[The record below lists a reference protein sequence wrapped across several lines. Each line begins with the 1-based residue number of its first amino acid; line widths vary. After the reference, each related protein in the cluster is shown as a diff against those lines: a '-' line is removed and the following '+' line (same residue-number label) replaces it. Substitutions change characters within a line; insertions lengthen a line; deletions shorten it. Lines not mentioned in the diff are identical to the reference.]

1 MNTCNNE
8 TKRAAMQAYI
18 DRMNAADLAGV
29 VALYAD
35 DATIEDP
42 VGGGKIITG
51 RAAIEEFYQGS
62 MQTKAQLKLSAP
74 IRTSHGDSAAM
85 AFEVTLDW
93 GGLMTISV
101 IDVMTFNAQGEF
113 TSMRAYWGPEDMR
126 KH

>member
-1 MNTCNNE
+1 MICSND

-18 DRMNAADLAGV
+18 DRMNAGDLAGV
-29 VALYAD
+29 VALYAAE
-35 DATIEDP
+35 ATIEDP
-42 VGGGKIITG
+42 VGSGKIVSG
-51 RAAIEEFYQGS
+51 KAAIEEFYKGS
-62 MQTKAQLKLSAP
+62 MQTQAQLKLNTP
-74 IRTSHGDSAAM
+74 IRTSHSDSAAM
-85 AFEVTLDW
+85 AFEVTLNW

>member
-1 MNTCNNE
+1 MPHCSNTN
-8 TKRAAMQAYI
+8 KRTAMQAYI
-18 DRMNAADLAGV
+18 DRMNAGDLASV

-42 VGGGKIITG
+42 VGSGKIITG
-51 RAAIEEFYQGS
+51 KAAIEEFYKGS
-62 MQTKAQLKLSAP
+62 LQTKAQLKLSAP
-74 IRTSHGDSAAM
+74 IRTSHSDSAAM

-101 IDVMTFNAQGEF
+101 IDVMTFNEQCQF

>member
-1 MNTCNNE
+1 MICSND

-18 DRMNAADLAGV
+18 DRMNAGDLAGV
-29 VALYAD
+29 VALYAAE
-35 DATIEDP
+35 ATIEDP
-42 VGGGKIITG
+42 VGSGKIVSG
-51 RAAIEEFYQGS
+51 KAAIEEFYKGS
-62 MQTKAQLKLSAP
+62 MQTQAQLKLNAP
-74 IRTSHGDSAAM
+74 IRTSHSDSAAM
-85 AFEVTLDW
+85 AFEVTLNW

>member
-1 MNTCNNE
+1 MICSND

-18 DRMNAADLAGV
+18 DRMNAGDLAGV
-29 VALYAD
+29 VALYAA

-42 VGGGKIITG
+42 VGSGKIVTG
-51 RAAIEEFYQGS
+51 KVAIEEFYAGS
-62 MQTKAQLKLSAP
+62 MQTQAQLKLSAP
-74 IRTSHGDSAAM
+74 IRTSHSDSAAM
-85 AFEVTLDW
+85 AFEVTLNW
-93 GGLMTISV
+93 GGLMTINV

>member
-1 MNTCNNE
+1 MSTANNE
-8 TKRAAMQAYI
+8 QKRIAMQAYI
-18 DRMNAADLAGV
+18 DRMNAGDLDGV

-42 VGGGKIITG
+42 VGSGKVVTG
-51 RAAIEEFYQGS
+51 KEAIAAFYAGS
-62 MQTKAQLKLSAP
+62 MKTKAQLKLSAP
-74 IRTSHGDSAAM
+74 IRTSHSDSAAM

-101 IDVMTFNAQGEF
+101 IDVMTFNAQGQF

>member
-1 MNTCNNE
+1 MICSND

-18 DRMNAADLAGV
+18 DRMNAGDLAGV
-29 VALYAD
+29 VALYAA

-42 VGGGKIITG
+42 VGSGKIVSG
-51 RAAIEEFYQGS
+51 KAAIEEFYKGS
-62 MQTKAQLKLSAP
+62 MQTQAQLKLNTP
-74 IRTSHGDSAAM
+74 IRTSHSDSAAM
-85 AFEVTLDW
+85 AFEVTLNW

>member
-1 MNTCNNE
+1 MICSND

-18 DRMNAADLAGV
+18 DRMNAGDLAGV
-29 VALYAD
+29 VALYAA

-42 VGGGKIITG
+42 VGSGKIVSG
-51 RAAIEEFYQGS
+51 KAAIEEFYKGS
-62 MQTKAQLKLSAP
+62 MQTQALLKLNAP
-74 IRTSHGDSAAM
+74 IRTSHSDSAAM
-85 AFEVTLDW
+85 AFEVTLNW